1 MVKISKH
8 MRQRPTLR
16 VTKTIYVNLIEVQFR
31 VNSLTEKKK
40 ITKSTFVK
48 CVRIDLF
55 AHVLN

>member
-8 MRQRPTLR
+8 MRQRPTSR
-16 VTKTIYVNLIEVQFR
+16 VTKTIYVNSIEVQFR
-31 VNSLTEKKK
+31 VNNLTEKK

-55 AHVLN
+55 AHMLI